1 MLNLS
6 ELVFKV
12 NTEALVDAANK
23 VAALGK
29 SVDGLSST
37 FSKLEKSSSQASKA
51 QAKAEKD
58 LAAAEVD
65 RAKAVDITAKTEER
79 KAKAVRETAKATE
92 EATAATKSSVSILE
106 RQQTILEFQANGY
119 SKGQASILAY
129 AKAAGVA
136 ATEIQEIG
144 KVLQA
149 QRTLMGGDPFDK
161 SLGSLKS
168 LQNEF
173 KTLKEVQRLYTA
185 EITLTR
191 KQMEN
196 LALDKLRLIEAMKIE
211 GRSMSDIKAAIKDL
225 NVKYITT
232 AQNINRVTQAENE
245 LDKARKDSANA
256 NAYLEK
262 EMQRVNFALQAQNS
276 ELNKGTANALNRFE
290 QNLKRSG
297 LTLDQQRVKMEE
309 YRKGLLALEKTK
321 GGNTDYITRALG
333 PQITDIFVGLATGQS
348 PLTVMLQQGGQLR
361 DQFALAGVAAD
372 DMGAK
377 MRTAAKDMVVSV
389 AAVARAFGD
398 LLIGAFID
406 AGKGV
411 VNFVS
416 QIALVDK
423 VTEGAKRRLA
433 AMGDEGFAYIGK
445 LEKFAGVIAAGIGI
459 TLAATIAA
467 VVALGVALKQVT
479 TEQNELAK
487 SLNLTGAAL
496 GMSSKEVVAFA
507 QGLDSVKTSAAIEF
521 INELSKA
528 GVRTSKDI
536 AGLTEVAIDLE
547 KYGGVAL
554 KETAKAYDDLQ
565 KKPFEALMKIAE
577 GTGQVSKE
585 TIDMAVEMKLAGDE
599 VGLLNL
605 AQKEFVR
612 ANKAAVEAIKSEINP
627 MTALWITVKD
637 GITFAWEGL
646 KNFARTGVVLEGV
659 VKVLNTILTGV
670 LAITTA
676 TRFAGKTLGGYLAIM
691 GQVADG
697 INPFS
702 GVSASEALKNI
713 QGIFSEYKADIKTL
727 GSETSA
733 AYDQI
738 WNSVKTTTGLT
749 DKARESNS
757 AYATDTVK
765 GMQDLEKAY
774 NSIEKAELKKITRQQ
789 AINKALEDYKQKN
802 KQASEAQ
809 LKYIEQAAGIAW
821 DKANKQKGPGTA
833 RAALDIDRS
842 NEIRLLEQ
850 QFEREASLRQKF
862 TDDQMKVMKA
872 DYEMGYITKAEYLD
886 KETALLRSTLAQQRA
901 DSEAVIK
908 QREALYL
915 QETQTLINA
924 YNERVKANKG
934 LKNSDE
940 ADARALEKLQV
951 ALMNS
956 GREYENFIDK
966 VKSKDSAL
974 ASSLTA
980 KEVEAMKVL
989 YENVKKNN
997 EAYAEYIRNNELRI
1011 QQRKEDIATADALR
1025 WATPEQAAVI
1035 KAVADEVKH
1044 YGAELSKFQRIAK
1057 EAKETMDDTIGRFGV
1072 MSPQAQVAI
1081 KQYNTAMDRVNQV
1094 IADERVAKEQAATD
1108 AILEYYK
1115 NEYKRISDG
1124 ITDSIVT
1131 ALFEG
1136 GKAGSKK
1143 LRDLIMS
1150 ELRKPVTIVVQA
1162 VVNTLLGSVIGG
1174 LTGSSGGGIA
1184 GSVAS
1189 SLGGSAITQGLG
1201 LSGLTSGIT
1210 TAISAGFKGAT
1221 LAPGLMGPT
1230 TAGATGLMGLGN
1242 TLAAIPGWGWAIAGI
1257 AALAGLMSK
1266 KATPHAG
1273 AGSTFSAAGGL
1284 QNINLGA
1291 ANNMGFMAN
1300 YAKETQGL
1308 TDQIAKTLVTALD
1321 STAKSFGT
1329 TAGYAVSA
1337 AFADDTSKDGAWG
1350 QLIIKKLGVGD
1361 IVNWGLESVVGKW
1374 APKEFADGAEGQQQ
1388 YMNAIAKSARDAL
1401 KSAIGDVRWAQ
1412 NMFDALGDNPTIEQ
1426 LSTTVDQINQAQTA
1440 ITTLGKNIQGFASMT
1455 NDAIS
1460 SLVEAS
1466 GGAQA
1471 FFANMQSFYEN
1482 FYSDSEKVANQSR
1495 DIADALSAVGLV
1507 LPKTRDE
1514 YRQLVEQQ
1522 LALGESGSKAAAVLL
1537 QYSGAFA
1544 SITESQQDLVQAEK
1558 DRIEKYKDQQR
1569 DLLNVQISAAEEQM
1583 NLYQKFFDFLDGE
1596 IKKLYGS
1603 AEATSAMQVR
1613 DARAIIDRAQR
1624 TGTLPDY
1631 ETLTSAV
1638 DVITGSMTSNK
1649 YTSRF
1654 EMERDKLKFA
1664 GQLDDLRDTADKN
1677 LKSAKNSFDVLKLQL
1692 ASLDQLTVT
1701 ATSQLNALYSIE
1713 DAIREVGVGGTG
1725 GTGVGGTGSTRP
1737 QQYGGGTSAASG
1749 SGSTPR
1755 AAYGAD
1761 EALTSFEKFKA
1772 WYQGIRNNADPK
1784 TFMNEGYQ
1792 VPDWMRVH
1800 KGAADATDNELFG
1813 SYLFFKNNP
1822 EYAKDF
1828 EQVYST
1834 GRSSYATDGSTLVR
1848 SDLAKMP
1855 EEIAKYYKANLPDLL
1870 AAEGFGLDPVLAY
1883 QLYNFGPGQFGLD
1896 QKKQSFTEW
1905 LQNNKWT
1912 ESGIVS
1918 NYNLG
1923 ETAAKGYSNYRLA
1936 RWDTS
1941 TGNIVNVDGKTY
1953 TPDGKYIGMASSQQ
1967 MQAIFGS
1974 AYKQS
1979 TSALYQAQVGSGN
1992 STAEGYYA
2000 DIKNN
2005 LDAAIAAGWSAQQLA
2020 DAVRETGASLQD
2032 VATAYGIPVSQVR
2045 DNLIAGGATDIP
2057 AFAKGGKYDGGMA
2070 LVGERGPELINFNSG
2085 GYVANATQTR
2095 AAMSNSALCDRMEAL
2110 EATMSRVSVET
2121 QATAIAVIKVSKILD
2136 RVSPDGQSLNV
2147 TVV

>member
-65 RAKAVDITAKTEER
+65 RAKAADIAAKTEER
-79 KAKAVRETAKATE
+79 KAKAVRETVKATE

-185 EITLTR
+185 EIPLTR
-191 KQMEN
+191 KQMEG
-196 LALDKLRLIEAMKIE
+196 LALDKLRLIEAMKSQ
-211 GRSMSDIKAAIKDL
+211 GKTMGQIKAALKNL
-225 NVKYITT
+225 NIEYIAT
-232 AQNINRVTQAENE
+232 AGNINRVTKAENE

-256 NAYLEK
+256 NAFLEK

-565 KKPFEALMKIAE
+565 KKPFEALMKVAE
-577 GTGQVSKE
+577 GTGQVSQE
-585 TIDMAVEMKLAGDE
+585 TIDMALQMKLAGDE

-697 INPFS
+697 VNPFS
-702 GVSASEALKNI
+702 GVSASDALKNI
-713 QGIFSEYKADIKTL
+713 QGIFSEYKADVKNL
-727 GSETSA
+727 GAETSA

-738 WNSVKTTTGLT
+738 WNGVKTTTGLT
-749 DKARESNS
+749 DKAREANS
-757 AYATDTVK
+757 SYATDTLK
-765 GMQDLEKAY
+765 GMSDLEKSY

-802 KQASEAQ
+802 KQASDYQ
-809 LKYIEQAAGIAW
+809 LKLIEQGAGLAW
-821 DKANKQKGPGTA
+821 DKANKEKSKKDPKENYF
-833 RAALDIDRS
+833 AALMRDATNATI
-842 NEIRLLEQ
+842 
-850 QFEREASLRQKF
+850 
-862 TDDQMKVMKA
+862 KA
-872 DYEMGYITKAEYLD
+872 DGAVQDLTKSEIKLREVQADPRFKALSKDEQDRITRIY
-886 KETALLRSTLAQQRA
+886 ETAAATERVTAAEDLKNKLLGKAVGLGKEYYDTLEIIENYHKRGIYSDA
-901 DSEAVIK
+901 EVK
-908 QREALYL
+908 QLTDALYKA
-915 QETQTLINA
+915 TPA
-924 YNERVKANKG
+924 YKENVKAVEELNNKLFKFREESLAIRQQLDEENRG
-934 LKNSDE
+934 LDL
-940 ADARALEKLQV
+940 RV
-951 ALMNS
+951 ALLGRTEKEQVVIS
-956 GREYENFIDK
+956 REYERQAKLAK
-966 VKSKDSAL
+966 VSFDLEKRKRDIEKEWAGNAVKIWELEL
-974 ASSLTA
+974 AA
-980 KEVEAMKVL
+980 EQDAADQRKAINRGVAV
-989 YENVKKNN
+989 
-997 EAYAEYIRNNELRI
+997 AYAEDI
-1011 QQRKEDIATADALR
+1011 QKEFD
-1025 WATPEQAAVI
+1025 
-1035 KAVADEVKH
+1035 
-1044 YGAELSKFQRIAK
+1044 
-1057 EAKETMDDTIGRFGV
+1057 
-1072 MSPQAQVAI
+1072 
-1081 KQYNTAMDRVNQV
+1081 
-1094 IADERVAKEQAATD
+1094 
-1108 AILEYYK
+1108 
-1115 NEYKRISDG
+1115 RISGG

-1143 LRDLIMS
+1143 MRDFIMA
-1150 ELRKPVTIVVQA
+1150 ELREPVTIVVQA

-1174 LTGSSGGGIA
+1174 LTGGSGAGGIA
-1184 GSVAS
+1184 GGLLGNAAMSA
-1189 SLGGSAITQGLG
+1189 GGSALG
-1201 LSGLTSGIT
+1201 S
-1210 TAISAGFKGAT
+1210 AI
-1221 LAPGLMGPT
+1221 
-1230 TAGATGLMGLGN
+1230 GLGN
-1242 TLAAIPGWGWAIAGI
+1242 AGSLLSGFSGTTIGAGMVGPSVAAPTLMSGLGNMASAIPGWGWAIAGI

-1273 AGSTFSAAGGL
+1273 AGSTFSAASGL

-1308 TDQIAKTLVTALD
+1308 TDQIAKTLVGALD

-1361 IVNWGLESVVGKW
+1361 IVNWGLEAAVGKW

-1412 NMFDALGDNPTIEQ
+1412 NMLDALGDSPTIEQ

-1440 ITTLGKNIQGFASMT
+1440 IGELGKNIKGFANLT
-1455 NDAIS
+1455 NEAVTTLMD
-1460 SLVEAS
+1460 AS
-1466 GGAQA
+1466 GGAQL
-1471 FFANMQSFYEN
+1471 FFANMQAFYEN
-1482 FYSDSEKVANQSR
+1482 FFSESEKIANQSR
-1495 DIADALSAVGLV
+1495 DMAADLAAVGLV
-1507 LPKTRDE
+1507 MPKTRE
-1514 YRQLVEQQ
+1514 EFRAMVEQQ
-1522 LALGESGSKAAAVLL
+1522 LALGEAGAKGAAALL
-1537 QYSGAFA
+1537 KYSTIFA
-1544 SITESQQDLVQAEK
+1544 GIADANTQAAQDALDQQEKLLEAYKQQRKDTLNIQIDLV
-1558 DRIEKYKDQQR
+1558 
-1569 DLLNVQISAAEEQM
+1569 NEQV
-1583 NLYQKFFDFLDGE
+1583 NSFQKLFDFLQDQ

-1603 AEATSAMQVR
+1603 VESTARMQLQ
-1613 DARAIIDRAQR
+1613 DARNVINQAQS
-1624 TGTLPDY
+1624 TGVLPEFDV
-1631 ETLTSAV
+1631 LQSAV
-1638 DVITGSMTSNK
+1638 DIITGSMGSNRYVSK
-1649 YTSRF
+1649 V
-1654 EMERDKLKFA
+1654 EMERDKLRFA
-1664 GQLDDLRDTADKN
+1664 AQLEDLSSTADKN
-1677 LKSAKNSFDVLKLQL
+1677 LKQAKNTLDALKLQL
-1692 ASLDQLTVT
+1692 ESLDRLNVT
-1701 ATSQLNALYSIE
+1701 STSQLNVLYAIESSLNNLPSALGQSIFS
-1713 DAIREVGVGGTG
+1713 GTG
-1725 GTGVGGTGSTRP
+1725 ISSGSTRP
-1737 QQYGGGTSAASG
+1737 TLVGSTGGVG
-1749 SGSTPR
+1749 SGPAYWGSGTV
-1755 AAYGAD
+1755 AKVAYGVD
-1761 EALTSFEKFKA
+1761 EALSSFEKFTD
-1772 WYQGIRNNADPK
+1772 WYKGLYYNAQFSSD
-1784 TFMNEGYQ
+1784 YQ
-1792 VPDWMRVH
+1792 VPDWFRVGG
-1800 KGAADATDNELFG
+1800 KAWDGTDKEMFG
-1813 SYLFFKNNP
+1813 TYLFYKNNP
-1822 EYAKDF
+1822 QYAADF
-1828 EQVYST
+1828 ANITQGGKSQFST
-1834 GRSSYATDGSTLVR
+1834 NGSTLAKT
-1848 SDLAKMP
+1848 DLSTLP
-1855 EEIAKYYKANLPDLL
+1855 TEIAAYFKTNYNDLL
-1870 AAEGFGLDPVLAY
+1870 SYEAFGLDPALAY
-1883 QLYNFGPGQFGLD
+1883 LFNKNGPEAYGVNRQT
-1896 QKKQSFTEW
+1896 QSITDF
-1905 LQNNKWT
+1905 LRNNKWT
-1912 ESGIVS
+1912 GSGIVANNNLADWSGAHYRDYKLSRYDTS
-1918 NYNLG
+1918 NGTIVDLDGTIYTIDGKPLGKASRSQMEAIYGRDFLATLGNTYSDSRTSTLYNQN
-1923 ETAAKGYSNYRLA
+1923 TAAGMSEAEYYSTLRTNL
-1936 RWDTS
+1936 DTM
-1941 TGNIVNVDGKTY
+1941 I
-1953 TPDGKYIGMASSQQ
+1953 SSGWTA
-1967 MQAIFGS
+1967 QAI
-1974 AYKQS
+1974 
-1979 TSALYQAQVGSGN
+1979 
-1992 STAEGYYA
+1992 A
-2000 DIKNN
+2000 D
-2005 LDAAIAAGWSAQQLA
+2005 AMMQYGASLA
-2020 DAVRETGASLQD
+2020 DAAN
-2032 VATAYGIPVSQVR
+2032 AYGVTPAEIAA
-2045 DNLIAGGATDIP
+2045 NLTAGGATKLP
-2057 AFAKGGKYDGGMA
+2057 AFAEGGSYSGGLA
-2070 LVGERGPELINFNSG
+2070 LVGEKGPELINFNNG
-2085 GYVANATQTR
+2085 GYISTAAQTAKALDQSDVC
-2095 AAMSNSALCDRMEAL
+2095 AAIDRLSAKVEML
-2110 EATMSRVSVET
+2110 EANTRV
-2121 QATAIAVIKVSKILD
+2121 TAIGTNKVAKILD
-2136 RVSPDGQSLNV
+2136 RVTPDGTSLQT

>member
-65 RAKAVDITAKTEER
+65 RAKAADIAAKTEER

-185 EITLTR
+185 EIPLTR

-232 AQNINRVTQAENE
+232 AQNINRVTKAENE

-256 NAYLEK
+256 NAFLEK
-262 EMQRVNFALQAQNS
+262 EMQRVNFALQAQNN

-361 DQFALAGVAAD
+361 DQLDLAGVAAA
-372 DMGAK
+372 DMGST
-377 MRTAAKDMVVSV
+377 MRHAAKGMVESV
-389 AAVARAFGD
+389 GNVAKAIGQ
-398 LLIGAFID
+398 LLIGAFVD
-406 AGKGV
+406 AGKGFSNLIGGILMNAPLVGNQLEKWRYQLTLGSMAGDKFNKTMLNIFNGV
-411 VNFVS
+411 V
-416 QIALVDK
+416 
-423 VTEGAKRRLA
+423 GAAPAAFATALA
-433 AMGDEGFAYIGK
+433 ASAV
-445 LEKFAGVIAAGIGI
+445 A
-459 TLAATIAA
+459 LA
-467 VVALGVALKQVT
+467 ALGVALKQVT
-479 TEQNELAK
+479 AEQNELAK

-496 GMSSKEVVAFA
+496 GMSSNEVISFA

-521 INELSKA
+521 INELSKV

-577 GTGQVSKE
+577 GTGQVSQE
-585 TIDMAVEMKLAGDE
+585 TIDMAVQMKLAGDE

-612 ANKAAVEAIKSEINP
+612 ANKAAVESIKAEINP

-646 KNFARTGVVLEGV
+646 KNFARTGAVLEGV

-697 INPFS
+697 VNPFS
-702 GVSASEALKNI
+702 GVSASDALKNI
-713 QGIFSEYKADIKTL
+713 QGIFSEYKADIKNL
-727 GSETSA
+727 GAETSA

-738 WNSVKTTTGLT
+738 WNGVKTTTGLT
-749 DKARESNS
+749 DKAREANS
-757 AYATDTVK
+757 SYATDTLK
-765 GMQDLEKAY
+765 GMSDLEKSY

-802 KQASEAQ
+802 KQASDYQ
-809 LKYIEQAAGIAW
+809 LKLIEQGAGLAW
-821 DKANKQKGPGTA
+821 DKANKEKSKKDPKENYF
-833 RAALDIDRS
+833 AALMRDATNATI
-842 NEIRLLEQ
+842 
-850 QFEREASLRQKF
+850 
-862 TDDQMKVMKA
+862 KA
-872 DYEMGYITKAEYLD
+872 DGAVQDLTKSEIKLREVQADPRFKALSKDEQDRITRIY
-886 KETALLRSTLAQQRA
+886 ETAAATERVTAAEDLKNKLLGKAVGLGKEYYDTLEIIENYHKRGIYSDA
-901 DSEAVIK
+901 EVK
-908 QREALYL
+908 QLTDALYKA
-915 QETQTLINA
+915 TPA
-924 YNERVKANKG
+924 YKENVKAVEELNNKLFKFREESLVIRQQLDEENRG
-934 LKNSDE
+934 LDL
-940 ADARALEKLQV
+940 RV
-951 ALMNS
+951 ALLGRTEKEQVVIS
-956 GREYENFIDK
+956 REYERQAKLAK
-966 VKSKDSAL
+966 VSFDLEKRKRDIEREWAGNAVKIWELEL
-974 ASSLTA
+974 AA
-980 KEVEAMKVL
+980 EQDAAEQRKVI
-989 YENVKKNN
+989 NRGVAV
-997 EAYAEYIRNNELRI
+997 AYAEDI
-1011 QQRKEDIATADALR
+1011 QKEFD
-1025 WATPEQAAVI
+1025 
-1035 KAVADEVKH
+1035 
-1044 YGAELSKFQRIAK
+1044 
-1057 EAKETMDDTIGRFGV
+1057 
-1072 MSPQAQVAI
+1072 
-1081 KQYNTAMDRVNQV
+1081 
-1094 IADERVAKEQAATD
+1094 
-1108 AILEYYK
+1108 
-1115 NEYKRISDG
+1115 RISGG

-1162 VVNTLLGSVIGG
+1162 VVNTLLGSVLGG
-1174 LTGSSGGGIA
+1174 VA
-1184 GSVAS
+1184 GSVAGS
-1189 SLGGSAITQGLG
+1189 AGSGIIGSIATSLGGNAISSGLG
-1201 LSGLTSGIT
+1201 LSGL
-1210 TAISAGFKGAT
+1210 F
-1221 LAPGLMGPT
+1221 
-1230 TAGATGLMGLGN
+1230 AGATTAASNAALATSLGLGSASA
-1242 TLAAIPGWGWAIAGI
+1242 TAAATGAAVAGGASTGIAGAASSFGSALAAIPGWGWAIAGI

-1273 AGSTFSAAGGL
+1273 AGSTFSAASGL

-1361 IVNWGLESVVGKW
+1361 IVNWGLESIVGKW

-1412 NMFDALGDNPTIEQ
+1412 NMLDALGDNPTIEQ

-1440 ITTLGKNIQGFASMT
+1440 ITNLGKNIQGFASMT

-1544 SITESQQDLVQAEK
+1544 NITESQQDLVQAEK

-1725 GTGVGGTGSTRP
+1725 GTGTGGKGGLSGANTVGGGSSP
-1737 QQYGGGTSAASG
+1737 ASG
-1749 SGSTPR
+1749 TGHIPR
-1755 AAYGAD
+1755 TTYGAD

-1772 WYQGIRNNADPK
+1772 WYTGLKSNADPSVLMD
-1784 TFMNEGYQ
+1784 TGYQ
-1792 VPDWMRVH
+1792 VPDWMRVSNY
-1800 KGAADATDNELFG
+1800 GADDYTDKSLFG

-1822 EYAKDF
+1822 QYAADY
-1828 EQVYST
+1828 QQIMDT

-1896 QKKQSFTEW
+1896 QKRQSFTEW
-1905 LQNNKWT
+1905 LQTNKWT
-1912 ESGIVS
+1912 DSGIVS
-1918 NYNLG
+1918 NNNMV
-1923 ETAAKGYSNYRLA
+1923 ESASKNYSNYRLA

-1941 TGNIVNVDGKTY
+1941 TGNIVNVDGKIY
-1953 TPDGKYIGMASSQQ
+1953 TPEGKYVGMASGQQ
-1967 MQAIFGS
+1967 MQSIFGAS
-1974 AYKQS
+1974 YKPS
-1979 TSALYQAQVGSGN
+1979 SSALYQSQVESGN
-1992 STAEGYYA
+1992 STPEGYYA

-2005 LDAAIAAGWSAQQLA
+2005 LDAAISAGWSAQQLA